1 MREPKSVMVEGVV
14 GHNQVLGD
22 EWELEVQVVKD
33 VVVDSGKLVKLKLCG
48 LGAEPLK
55 ESNFVVV
62 EVGSLE
68 DVKVPL
74 AFLSVSWQVVDV
86 AGNGRLM

>member
-1 MREPKSVMVEGVV
+1 MVEGVV

-33 VVVDSGKLVKLKLCG
+33 VVVDSGKLVKLKLCS